1 MADESHSKISEET
14 VKRRFSFLQNIP
26 WEIIF
31 RWLIFVIGLAGLISL
46 FPMGATPQHSDL
58 KINLISPYEIIAPF
72 DFEILKSKN
81 ELEQERTAARAS
93 VLPVFKRSSEIES
106 RSLAQLDSLMDDL
119 YLLLFSEKSA
129 EGSDSLIV
137 IELERLN
144 QAYRMNLS
152 LRELKPEEGEIT
164 PEWWDALA
172 LRVKSGLKA
181 AYQTGILDRE
191 PETINTTANAVSILS
206 QGIKRRVS
214 LYNVTG
220 MSLAKSLIL
229 ENLKNTFPE
238 GDRRVKLGYEIIL
251 NFIEPN
257 VLYDKETTEGRRTAA
272 ANKVALAKGIVLKDE
287 RIIDSN
293 ERVTQE
299 HLDKLHSMFKKKE
312 EISLAEGGMSRVFPL
327 IGKALFSGGILLLLG
342 YLIYYHRSSIATN
355 RNYLLILIVLLTPLV
370 FLQVVLESAGI
381 SKLLF
386 PAALSAMLITIFY
399 GYRIG
404 FWFIIA
410 LSLLAGAMQG
420 NDYQLC
426 MMSLLVGSVGIVSV
440 KRIRSRT
447 QLLSSGLYLGIA
459 YILFLAA
466 FNFLQY
472 SVSSELLEQMLLAVL
487 NSVMTPIFV
496 LGFAI
501 ILGNIFDIT
510 TDLTLI
516 ELSDLNRPLLK
527 MLSASAPGTYHHSL
541 MVGTLAEA
549 AAEAV
554 EANPLLARTAS
565 YYHDIGKLEKR
576 DYFIENQLVF
586 NPHDTIP
593 TEESAAIL
601 NSHVTE
607 GLELAE
613 KHRLPQVIK
622 DIILQHH
629 GTSLMQY
636 FYHKA
641 AKRNDDVDESK
652 YRYPGP
658 LPVTKE
664 SGIIM
669 LADSVE
675 AAVRSKGQVSIE
687 EIRLTVQEIIEDRF
701 KQGQLDHCELSL
713 NDLQIVEESFV
724 STFKAQHHQ
733 RITYPSREDI
743 ERVSNNAQ
751 SINN

>member
-1 MADESHSKISEET
+1 MADESHSKIKA
-14 VKRRFSFLQNIP
+14 VKRKFSFLQNIP
-26 WEIIF
+26 WVIIF
-31 RWLIFVIGLAGLISL
+31 RWLIFVFGLAGLISL

-58 KINLISPYEIIAPF
+58 KLNLISPYEIIAPF
-72 DFEILKSKN
+72 DFEILKSRD
-81 ELEQERTAARAS
+81 ELEQERATARTA
-93 VLPVFKRSSEIES
+93 VMPIFKRSSEIEN
-106 RSLAQLDSLMDDL
+106 RRLTQLDSLLDDL
-119 YLLLFSEKSA
+119 HILLIGEEFA
-129 EGSDSLIV
+129 EASDSIKAL
-137 IELERLN
+137 ELERLG
-144 QAYRMNLS
+144 QVYRIKFS
-152 LRELKPEEGEIT
+152 LADLKPDEGEIT
-164 PEWWDALA
+164 VEWWDALA
-172 LRVKSGLKA
+172 VRVKSGLKA
-181 AYQTGILDRE
+181 SYQTGILDRE
-191 PETINTTANAVSILS
+191 PETINTTSNAVSILS

-214 LYNVTG
+214 LYNVAG

-229 ENLKNTFPE
+229 ENLKDAFPE

-257 VLYDKETTEGRRTAA
+257 ILYDGETTEERRIAA

-299 HLDKLHSMFKKKE
+299 HLDKLRSMSKKKVE
-312 EISLAEGGMSRVFPL
+312 LSLAEGGMSRVFPL
-327 IGKALFSGGILLLLG
+327 VGKALFSGGILLLLG
-342 YLIYYHRSSIATN
+342 YLIYYHCSSIATN
-355 RNYLLILIVLLTPLV
+355 RNYLLILIILLTPLV

-386 PAALSAMLITIFY
+386 PAAMSAMLITIFY
-399 GYRIG
+399 GYRVG

-440 KRIRSRT
+440 KQIRSRT
-447 QLLSSGLYLGIA
+447 QLLSSALYLGIA
-459 YILFLAA
+459 YVLFLVA

-472 SVSSELLEQMLLAVL
+472 SVSSELLEQTLLAGL
-487 NSVMTPIFV
+487 NSLMTPIFV

-501 ILGNIFDIT
+501 ILGNLFDIT

-527 MLSASAPGTYHHSL
+527 RLSAAAPGTYHHSL
-541 MVGTLAEA
+541 MVATLAEA
-549 AAEAV
+549 SAEAV
-554 EANPLLARTAS
+554 GANPLLARTAS

-593 TEESAAIL
+593 PEESAAIL

-622 DIILQHH
+622 DAILQHH

-641 AKRNDDVDESK
+641 AKRGDDVEESE

-658 LPVTKE
+658 LPVSKE

-675 AAVRSKGQVSIE
+675 AAVRSMGQVSME
-687 EIRLTVQEIIEDRF
+687 EISQKIKETIENRF
-701 KQGQLDHCELSL
+701 EQGQLDHCELSL
-713 NDLQIVEESFV
+713 NDLQIVEESFI

-733 RITYPSREDI
+733 RINYPSRGEL
-743 ERVSNNAQ
+743 ERVSNNVQ
-751 SINN
+751 SADN